1 MPRASCAGPHAQA
14 ILQGWAGPPSAP
26 GDWLP
31 WLACPGGTGRAPP
44 PGDKALRVPRALTQ
58 LTPSPAGRYW
68 PSLQRLASSVA
79 SSLVEAQECENEE
92 AETVTAMA
100 SLSVGVKPAEKR

>member
-1 MPRASCAGPHAQA
+1 MGGATLRTRRLASLARLPRRHRAP
-14 ILQGWAGPPSAP
+14 AP
-26 GDWLP
+26 GL
-31 WLACPGGTGRAPP
+31 
-44 PGDKALRVPRALTQ
+44 KALRAPRALTQ
-58 LTPSPAGRYW
+58 LTPYPAGRYW

>member
-1 MPRASCAGPHAQA
+1 MRDHGDLAGR
-14 ILQGWAGPPSAP
+14 GWGPLRTRQQR
-26 GDWLP
+26 LP
-31 WLACPGGTGRAPP
+31 WLTCPQAQGTPHSDRA
-44 PGDKALRVPRALTQ
+44 REPRGAVTPLTRF
-58 LTPSPAGRYW
+58 PAGRYW
-68 PSLQRLASSVA
+68 PSLQRLSSSVA